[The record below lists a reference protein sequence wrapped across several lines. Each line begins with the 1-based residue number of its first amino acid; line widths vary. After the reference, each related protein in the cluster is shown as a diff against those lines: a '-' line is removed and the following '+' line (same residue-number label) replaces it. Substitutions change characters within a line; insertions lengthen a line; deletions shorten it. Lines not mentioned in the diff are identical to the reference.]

1 MMRIIGMPGVIR
13 VDHIGIAVFDL
24 DAGVDWYQRFLGA
37 SLIGREINLEQM
49 VEEATL
55 DLKGTTFQL
64 IKPIGELSPVNKFL
78 ETRGEGLQQIALEVS
93 NLDNS
98 VDFALENHIRVIFEK
113 SKNGTNGSRINF
125 LHPKDCFGVL
135 IELVEHPKVQLKLKQ
150 SE

>member
-37 SLIGREINLEQM
+37 S
-49 VEEATL
+49 L

-93 NLDNS
+93 NLDKS